1 MIYPGLAARVGRPE
15 WGQSVSPPLASVAVS
30 VAVFAGALVGLYLHR
45 LLPDGHLTKDTQDVV
60 RLGTGMLSVLSSLVL
75 AMLISTAK
83 TTYDTTD
90 RALRTFSAEL
100 ILLDETLRD
109 YGLDAVPPR
118 DLLRR
123 YTQRMIAETW
133 PTDDRG
139 AVVDDM
145 TSGTMLERVREA
157 IRALRPVDDGQRWLL
172 DQALQVH
179 VSLLRQRWQ
188 FIQQEGPS
196 VRPIVLVILVSWISF
211 IFASFGLNA
220 PQNGTVVA
228 AFLVCSLAIGGSVF
242 LVLAMDNPLT
252 GIMRVSGEPM
262 RRVAT
267 HMVP

>member
-1 MIYPGLAARVGRPE
+1 M
-15 WGQSVSPPLASVAVS
+15 SPPLASLAVS

-45 LLPDGHLTKDTQDVV
+45 MLPEAHLTKDTQDVV
-60 RLGTGMLSVLSSLVL
+60 RLGTGMLSVLASLVL
-75 AMLISTAK
+75 ALLISTAK

-90 RALRTFSAEL
+90 KNLRTFSAEL

-109 YGLDAVPPR
+109 YGGDAAVPR

-123 YTQRMIAETW
+123 YTARMIDETW
-133 PTDDRG
+133 PTGDQA
-139 AVVDDM
+139 AVVDDIA
-145 TSGTMLERVREA
+145 SGTMLERVREA
-157 IRALRPVDDGQRWLL
+157 IRALKPVDAGQRWLQ

-196 VRPIVLVILVSWISF
+196 VRPVVLVILVSWISF

-220 PQNGTVVA
+220 PRNGTVVA

-242 LVLAMDNPLT
+242 LVLAMDSPLS
-252 GIMRVSGEPM
+252 GAMRVSDGPM
-262 RRVAT
+262 RRAAS
-267 HMVP
+267 HMAP

>member
-1 MIYPGLAARVGRPE
+1 M
-15 WGQSVSPPLASVAVS
+15 SPPLASLAVS
-30 VAVFAGALVGLYLHR
+30 IAVFAGALVGLYLHR
-45 LLPDGHLTKDTQDVV
+45 MLPKEHLTKDTQDVV
-60 RLGTGMLSVLSSLVL
+60 RLGTGMLSVLASLVL

-83 TTYDTTD
+83 TTYDSTD
-90 RALRTFSAEL
+90 KELRTFSAEL

-109 YGLDAVPPR
+109 YGGDAAIPR

-123 YTQRMIAETW
+123 YTARMIDETW
-133 PTDDRG
+133 PTGDRA
-139 AVVDDM
+139 AVVDDT

-157 IRALRPVDDGQRWLL
+157 IRALKPVDDGQRWLQ

-196 VRPIVLVILVSWISF
+196 VRPVVLVILVSWISF

-242 LVLAMDNPLT
+242 LVLAMDSPLS
-252 GIMRVSGEPM
+252 GVMRVSSVPM
-262 RRVAT
+262 QRAAS
-267 HMVP
+267 HMAP